1 MKMKKRLSRL
11 TAAELKA
18 YPIKGIIEGWYF
30 RIEEISQ
37 GYFRVT
43 GIDQWGRSVSRDGI
57 DPDEL
62 LLACKED
69 IVEVSSNE

>member
-1 MKMKKRLSRL
+1 MKKDLNRITS
-11 TAAELKA
+11 ENLKT
-18 YPIKGIIEGWYF
+18 YPIKGVIEGWHF

-37 GYFRVT
+37 GYFHVT

-57 DPDEL
+57 DPDDL

-69 IVEVSSNE
+69 IVEISSSE